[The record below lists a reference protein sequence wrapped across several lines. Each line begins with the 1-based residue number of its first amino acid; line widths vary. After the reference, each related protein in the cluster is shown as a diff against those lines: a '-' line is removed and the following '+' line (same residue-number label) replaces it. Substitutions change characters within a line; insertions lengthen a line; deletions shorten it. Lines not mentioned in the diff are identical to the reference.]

1 MSSKWMCAK
10 SRGQNLIL
18 VALVIVA
25 LVLVVGLA
33 VDAANSYATQRKAQS
48 TANAAAIG
56 GTKLLSIARDRP
68 GSYADVDIRAE
79 IDAIALQNGFVPGD
93 LVAEYLDAAGNV
105 IGVVGAIGGGETPPP
120 SNAVFIRVYLGSS
133 VQTYFVRLA
142 GFSEVPVNAATQ
154 ARNIPRGA
162 PGCTDGI
169 YPIAVYRQGF
179 EVGEDYWIWDGDP
192 DAPQFPGNFGWLR
205 WREDGQFG
213 STPYLVRALTPPG
226 TIGDPEE
233 GYFDAGSGSHVL
245 GIGMPMWGSSGLSS
259 SGDVRDRLDYFVNSG
274 EPMILPLW
282 TVAAGQGANMI
293 YTNADFAVFRLE
305 EVCFHHNECPDMP
318 EEIPHSSKALHVTF
332 LSYSAAGCTVAEPV
346 QPGQGGGAQD
356 YATAQGMVYMCS
368 LQAVLLPPD
377 DGSHLPVDIV
387 HLVDSSGSMAS
398 PLVGGGGKSKI
409 QIEKEAL
416 VYFNNLMR
424 PDLGDRLGGVK
435 FQNYNPDVQVLS
447 NLTWDIAYLD
457 GKIQQMSASGWT
469 PWAKAVLMGTQTLYG
484 AGRNPE
490 SKPVLIIASDGAP
503 TVDLDNEANGD
514 YQLLEWD
521 EMSPGTL
528 RYCYLKDS
536 CSYAGCVAPAGGCP
550 KPRKHDP
557 KVEVLIDALD
567 AADVVKGRKAIGDTW
582 WVIKNGGD
590 CSTAACPYY
599 GVTAHEDMEIFVIAI
614 KGDEEFS
621 ASVLKYVASAPVSQH
636 YFEVYS
642 ESDAQDIYLQIANA
656 ISGQL
661 PYCYIGATQTL
672 FSGGVDFQVIAGGA
686 VVASG
691 SSNPS
696 GSYVIPDIP
705 VDPYLFY
712 SITGTVSYGGA
723 NYGAATGCLNPGPV
737 GLQVPMPQIYE
748 LPIYLVPDTDVECP
762 EGTIQIPPP

>member
-1 MSSKWMCAK
+1 MSKWMCTK
-10 SRGQNLIL
+10 TRGQSL
-18 VALVIVA
+18 VITALVIVA
-25 LVLVVGLA
+25 LILVVGLT
-33 VDAANSYATQRKAQS
+33 VDAANAYAAQRKAQS

-56 GTKLLSIARDRP
+56 GTKLLAVSRDQP
-68 GSYADVDIRAE
+68 GSYADVDIRAA
-79 IDAIALQNGFVPGD
+79 IDAIAMENGFAPSD
-93 LVAEYLDAAGNV
+93 LIAEYLDAAGNV

-120 SNAVFIRVYLGSS
+120 AEAAFIRVRLGSN
-133 VQTYFVRLA
+133 VQTYFVRVA
-142 GFSEVPVNAATQ
+142 GFTEIPVSAATQ
-154 ARNIPRGA
+154 AHNIPRGA

-169 YPIAVYRQGF
+169 YPIAVYRQSF

-192 DAPQFPGNFGWLR
+192 NAPSFPGNFGWLR
-205 WREDGQFG
+205 WREDNQFG

-226 TIGDPEE
+226 TIGDPKE

-245 GIGMPMWGSSGLSS
+245 GIGMPMWGSSGLSNS
-259 SGDVRDRLDYFVNSG
+259 SDVRERLDYFIRSQ

-282 TVAAGQGANMI
+282 TVAAGQGSNLI
-293 YTNADFAVFRLE
+293 YTNADFGVFRLD
-305 EVCFHHNECPDMP
+305 EVCFHHNECPGMP
-318 EEIPHSSKALHVTF
+318 PDIPNSSKVLHVTF
-332 LSYSAAGCTVAEPV
+332 LSYSAAGCTVAKPV
-346 QPGQGGGAQD
+346 DPGQGGGGQN

-368 LQAVLLPPD
+368 LEPVLLPPD
-377 DGSHLPVDIV
+377 EGSHLPVDIV
-387 HLVDSSGSMAS
+387 HLVDSSGSMKN

-424 PDLGDRLGGVK
+424 PQLGDRLGAVK
-435 FQNYNPDVQVLS
+435 FQNMNPDVITLAY
-447 NLTWDIAYLD
+447 LTWDIPYLNNQ
-457 GKIQQMSASGWT
+457 IQTMTANGWT
-469 PWAKAVLMGTQTLYG
+469 PWAQAVLVGTKTLYG
-484 AGRNPE
+484 PGRNPE

-514 YQLLEWD
+514 YQNLEWA

-536 CSYAGCVAPAGGCP
+536 CSYPGCVAPAHGCP
-550 KPRKHDP
+550 TSRKHDV

-567 AADVVKGRKAIGDTW
+567 AADVVKGRKAIADTW
-582 WVIKNGGD
+582 WVIKNGGN
-590 CSTAACPYY
+590 CSSPACPYY

-621 ASVLKYVASAPVSQH
+621 SSVLQYVTSAPVSQH
-636 YFEVYS
+636 YFEVNT
-642 ESDAQDIYLQIANA
+642 EADAQAIYLQIANA

-661 PYCYIGATQTL
+661 PYCYIGATQVP
-672 FSGGVDFQVIAGGA
+672 FGGGVDFQVIAGGA

-696 GSYVIPDIP
+696 GSYTIPEIP

-712 SITGTVSYGGA
+712 SITGTVSYGGS
-723 NYGAATGCLNPGPV
+723 NYSAASGCLNPGPV
-737 GLQVPMPQIYE
+737 GLQVPMPQVYE
-748 LPIYLVPDTDVECP
+748 LPIYLVPNTNVECP
-762 EGTIQIPPP
+762 EGSIRIPPP

>member
-1 MSSKWMCAK
+1 MEKLFRSKA
-10 SRGQNLIL
+10 RGQSL
-18 VALVIVA
+18 VIVAIVIVA
-25 LVLVVGLA
+25 LVLIVGLA
-33 VDAANSYATQRKAQS
+33 VDAASAYAAQRKAQS
-48 TANAAAIG
+48 TANAAAIA
-56 GTKLLSIARDRP
+56 GTKLLSVSRDQP

-79 IDAIALQNGFVPGD
+79 IDSIAVQNGFAPGD
-93 LVAEYLDAAGNV
+93 LIAEYLDAAGNV

-120 SNAVFIRVYLGSS
+120 AQAVFIRVRLASTT
-133 VQTYFVRLA
+133 QTYFVRVV
-142 GFSEVPVNAATQ
+142 GFDQIPVSAATQ

-169 YPIAVYRQGF
+169 YPIGVYRQDF

-192 DAPQFPGNFGWLR
+192 NAPTFPGNFGWLR
-205 WREDGQFG
+205 WREDGKFG

-226 TIGDPEE
+226 TIGHPQE

-245 GIGMPMWGSSGLSS
+245 GIGMPMWGSSGLSNS
-259 SGDVRDRLDYFVNSG
+259 SGVRARLDYFINSQ

-282 TVAAGQGANMI
+282 MVAAGQGANLI
-293 YTNADFAVFRLE
+293 YTNADFAVFQLE
-305 EVCFHHNECPDMP
+305 EVCFNRHECPDMP
-318 EEIPHSSKALHVTF
+318 QEIPNSSKALHVTF

-346 QPGQGGGAQD
+346 DPGEGGGGQN

-368 LQAVLLPPD
+368 LQPVLLPPD
-377 DGSHLPVDIV
+377 SGSHLPVDIV
-387 HLVDSSGSMAS
+387 HLVDSSGSMRN

-416 VYFNNLMR
+416 VYFNGLMR
-424 PDLGDRLGGVK
+424 PDLGDRLGAVK
-435 FQNYNPDVQVLS
+435 FQNMNPDVTVLS
-447 NLTWDIAYLD
+447 YLTWDITALNNS
-457 GKIQQMSASGWT
+457 IQSMTANGWT
-469 PWAKAVLMGTQTLYG
+469 PWAKAVLVGTATLYG
-484 AGRNPE
+484 PGRNPE

-536 CSYAGCVAPAGGCP
+536 CSYPGCVQPVNGCP
-550 KPRKHDP
+550 ISRKHDV

-567 AADVVKGRKAIGDTW
+567 AADVVKGRKAIADTW
-582 WVIKNGGD
+582 WVIKNGGN
-590 CSTAACPYY
+590 CGTGCPYY
-599 GVTAHEDMEIFVIAI
+599 GVAAHEDMEIFVIAI

-621 ASVLKYVASAPVSQH
+621 SSVLKYVASAPVGQH
-636 YFEVYS
+636 YFEVQS
-642 ESDAQDIYLQIANA
+642 ESDAQAIYLQIANA

-661 PYCYIGATQTL
+661 PYCYIGATQTP
-672 FSGGVDFQVIAGGA
+672 FGGGVNFQVIAGGA
-686 VVASG
+686 VVAAG

-696 GSYVIPDIP
+696 GSYVIPDVP

-712 SITGTVSYGGA
+712 SITGTVSYGGS
-723 NYGAATGCLNPGPV
+723 NYGAASSCLNPGPV
-737 GLQVPMPQIYE
+737 GLQVPIPQIYE
-748 LPIYLVPDTDVECP
+748 VPIYLVPDTNVQCP
-762 EGTIQIPPP
+762 EGTIPIPPP

>member
-1 MSSKWMCAK
+1 MSKWIRSK
-10 SRGQNLIL
+10 TRGQSL
-18 VALVIVA
+18 VITALVIVG
-25 LVLVVGLA
+25 LILVVGLA
-33 VDAANSYATQRKAQS
+33 VDAANAYAAQRKAQS
-48 TANAAAIG
+48 AANAAAIA
-56 GTKLLSIARDRP
+56 GTKLLAVARDRP
-68 GSYADVDIRAE
+68 GSYADVDIRGE
-79 IDAIALQNGFVPGD
+79 IDAIAVQNGFAPGD
-93 LVAEYLDAAGNV
+93 LIAEYLDAAGNV

-120 SNAVFIRVYLGSS
+120 EEAVFIRVRLGSN
-133 VQTYFVRLA
+133 VQTYFVRVA
-142 GFSEVPVNAATQ
+142 GFTEVAVNAATQ

-169 YPIAVYRQGF
+169 YPIAVYRQSF

-192 DAPQFPGNFGWLR
+192 NAPAFPGNFGWLR
-205 WREDGQFG
+205 WREDSNFG
-213 STPYLVRALTPPG
+213 STPYLERALYAPG

-245 GIGMPMWGSSGLSS
+245 GIGMPMWGSSGLGNSS
-259 SGDVRDRLDYFVNSG
+259 EIRERLNWFVNSQEG
-274 EPMILPLW
+274 MILPLW
-282 TVAAGQGANMI
+282 TVAAGQGANLI
-293 YTNADFAVFRLE
+293 YTNADFAVFQLE
-305 EVCFHHNECPDMP
+305 EVCFHHNDCPDMP
-318 EEIPHSSKALHVTF
+318 EDIPNSSKALHVTF

-346 QPGQGGGAQD
+346 DPGEGGGGQN

-368 LQAVLLPPD
+368 LEPVLLPPD

-387 HLVDSSGSMAS
+387 HVVDSSGSMAS

-424 PDLGDRLGGVK
+424 PDLGDRLGAVK
-435 FQNYNPDVQVLS
+435 FHNMNQNVTVLS
-447 NLTWDIAYLD
+447 YLTWDLPFLNN
-457 GKIQQMSASGWT
+457 KIQGMTAEGWT
-469 PWAKAVLMGTQTLYG
+469 PWAQAVLVGTKTLYG
-484 AGRNPE
+484 PGRNPD

-503 TVDLDNEANGD
+503 TVDLDNEANGN

-528 RYCYLKDS
+528 RYCYLKNS
-536 CSYAGCVAPAGGCP
+536 CTYDGCVEPAGGCP
-550 KPRKHDP
+550 HARKHDTQ
-557 KVEVLIDALD
+557 VEVLIDALD
-567 AADVVKGRKAIGDTW
+567 AADVVKGRKSIGQTW
-582 WVIKNGGD
+582 WVIKNGGN

-599 GVTAHEDMEIFVIAI
+599 GALAHEDMEIFVIAI

-621 ASVLKYVASAPVSQH
+621 SSVLQYVASAPTNQH
-636 YFEVYS
+636 YFEVQT
-642 ESDAQDIYLQIANA
+642 EADAQAIYLQIANA

-661 PYCYIGATQTL
+661 PYCYIGATQVP
-672 FSGGVDFQVIAGGA
+672 FGGGVDFQVIAGGA
-686 VVASG
+686 VVAAG

-696 GSYVIPDIP
+696 GSYAIPEIP

-712 SITGTVSYGGA
+712 SITGTVSYGGS

-748 LPIYLVPDTDVECP
+748 VPIYLVPDTDVDCP